1 MNHVSTELHPVFKRY
16 IPIAE
21 GIAKTFGSHCEVV
34 VHDLTDVPASVVAIF
49 NGQVTGRKVGSSITS
64 FGLNLLRKVEKGTD
78 SLLNYVDEDVKG
90 KRVKSSSIYIRD
102 DDGHL
107 IGCLSINLDITHYS
121 IAEKLLAEM
130 TSSKKDEESS
140 ELSISQFENQMIE
153 KAVEKIGKPVQMMD
167 KFERMEFIYLLDE
180 MGLFR
185 IKGSIQ
191 NVASLL
197 GVSKFTI
204 YNYLDK
210 KT

>member
-1 MNHVSTELHPVFKRY
+1 MNQIATDLHPVFKRY

-34 VHDLTDVPASVVAIF
+34 VHDLTNVSASVVAIF
-49 NGQVTGRKVGSSITS
+49 NGHVTGRQVGSTITS
-64 FGLNLLRKVEKGTD
+64 FGLNLLRKVGKDTD
-78 SLLNYVDEDVKG
+78 SLLNYVDDDVRG
-90 KRVKSSSIYIRD
+90 KRVKSSSVYIRN
-102 DDGHL
+102 DDGQIL
-107 IGCLSINLDITHYS
+107 GCLSINLDITHYS
-121 IAEKLLAEM
+121 IAENLLAEI

-153 KAVEKIGKPVQMMD
+153 KAVGKIGKPIQMMG
-167 KFERMEFIYLLDE
+167 KSERMEFIYLLDE

>member
-1 MNHVSTELHPVFKRY
+1 MKQVSTNIHPLFKRY

-21 GIAKTFGSHCEVV
+21 SIAKTFGSHCEVV
-34 VHDLTDVPASVVAIF
+34 VHDLTDVSASVVAIF
-49 NGQVTGRKVGSSITS
+49 NGHVTGREVGSSITS

-78 SLLNYVDEDVKG
+78 SLLNYVDEDVRG
-90 KRVKSSSIYIRD
+90 KRVKSSSVYIRD
-102 DDGHL
+102 DDGQIL
-107 IGCLSINLDITHYS
+107 GCLSINLDITHYS
-121 IAEKLLAEM
+121 IAEKLLAEI
-130 TSSKKDEESS
+130 TDTEKDEETSP
-140 ELSISQFENQMIE
+140 LSISQFENQMIE
-153 KAVEKIGKPVQMMD
+153 KAVEKVGKPVQIMD
-167 KFERMEFIYLLDE
+167 KAERMEFIHLLDE